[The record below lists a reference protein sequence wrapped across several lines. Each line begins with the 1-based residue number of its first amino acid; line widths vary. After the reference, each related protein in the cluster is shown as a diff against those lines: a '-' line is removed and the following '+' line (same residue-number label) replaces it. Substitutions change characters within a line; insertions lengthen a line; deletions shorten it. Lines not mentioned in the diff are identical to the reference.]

1 MIWNQSG
8 IQLHQV
14 RRQLKKVEKV
24 KDQVSISLLNPY
36 CVLGTVLYV
45 QGACLH
51 GPRLGPLCPWYCV
64 EEEWT
69 IIAEGVGQEEER
81 RATWKKRPNQKG
93 KQGARS
99 GKNKKNMPRSELQSL
114 EKDFLV
120 SIGREGRSKDS
131 ICAVIH
137 LKGWEKGE
145 WL

>member
-1 MIWNQSG
+1 M
-8 IQLHQV
+8 
-14 RRQLKKVEKV
+14 

-36 CVLGTVLYV
+36 CVLGTVLY
-45 QGACLH
+45 
-51 GPRLGPLCPWYCV
+51 GPLCPWYCV

-99 GKNKKNMPRSELQSL
+99 GKNKKNMPRS
-114 EKDFLV
+114 DFLV
-120 SIGREGRSKDS
+120 SMGREGRSKDS

-145 WL
+145 